1 MNNNESQAIKPQKRI
16 VKYIMALGVMGL
28 LASGIWAY
36 RVTAQNTQISA
47 ATKVA
52 KAEGLQFSVYKSAS
66 CGCCIKWNNNLR
78 QAGHKVTA
86 HNTNKLYEYK
96 TSVGVP
102 DHLQS
107 CHTAMVDG
115 YVIEGH
121 VPIKDIE
128 RLLRERPDAVGLSVP
143 GMVSGSPG
151 MENGRFDPYDVILF
165 YKDGKTEVY
174 ATY

>member
-1 MNNNESQAIKPQKRI
+1 MNNSEEQVLKPQRRV
-16 VKYIMALGVMGL
+16 VKYTVAVAVISL
-28 LASGIWAY
+28 LVGGIWSY
-36 RVTAQNTQISA
+36 RVAAQNTPKNA
-47 ATKVA
+47 TTKVEA
-52 KAEGLQFSVYKSAS
+52 VANLQFSVYKSAS
-66 CGCCIKWNNNLR
+66 CGCCIKWNNHLR

-86 HNTNKLYEYK
+86 HNTNRLYEYK

-174 ATY
+174 ASY

>member
-1 MNNNESQAIKPQKRI
+1 MSNNETQVIEPRNRI
-16 VKYIMALGVMGL
+16 VKFIAVLGIFSL
-28 LASGIWAY
+28 LVGGIWAY
-36 RVTAQNTQISA
+36 KA
-47 ATKVA
+47 ATQNAQINTNTEITKTSN
-52 KAEGLQFSVYKSAS
+52 LHFTVYKSAS
-66 CGCCIKWNNNLR
+66 CGCCINWNDHLR
-78 QAGHKVTA
+78 RAGHKVTA

-102 DHLQS
+102 DYLQS

-121 VPIKDIE
+121 VPLKEIE
-128 RLLRERPDAVGLSVP
+128 RLLRERPGAVGLSVP

-174 ATY
+174 ASY